1 MFLITICCLREV
13 GLMSLTNE
21 FDKKKTACLL
31 GLCIRLSCSGR
42 WHVAIDIL
50 IILKKGAVLVVST
63 LLILNQFLQKIIYLK
78 VMTHYIRYEA
88 QQIEIVH
95 GNKYSTENGR
105 CARNERNLESSCNVF
120 NVYELIGFLIL
131 FKGVDGIL

>member
-50 IILKKGAVLVVST
+50 IILKKGGRSCSDYIVNIKFVSAEDH
-63 LLILNQFLQKIIYLK
+63 I
-78 VMTHYIRYEA
+78 
-88 QQIEIVH
+88 
-95 GNKYSTENGR
+95 S
-105 CARNERNLESSCNVF
+105 ESNDS
-120 NVYELIGFLIL
+120 LH
-131 FKGVDGIL
+131 